1 MNEDSRNAVR
11 KIYSPIARF
20 LSLSQGDDKTPQRQR
35 TKTRN
40 QNRVEM
46 ESNCFSP
53 VLGNEEDNEVFNPYA
68 FIKNIP
74 SQVGQYKIR
83 DIPPKTRSIP
93 ESTLVLDL
101 EETLVYSSLNVIE
114 NAEHTFLTHFQDQQ
128 YKIFVYTS
136 AKKEYA
142 DEILDLVDPQK
153 KLVRHRLYQED
164 CFCVQG
170 HYIKDLAVLKRDLA
184 KAVIVGNTPYTF
196 PYQLMN
202 MIPIPSWYGNKADQE
217 LQKLIPD
224 LEKLSEMPSTP
235 ETMTSA
241 AHLPASR
248 QELKEFDSVKESISD
263 IINQLQDIDPARLS
277 FIIFSIPV
285 IPYWT
290 ECSETSVAEE
300 EGLVVVTVTS
310 ETSFLDAVKTDG
322 HRDVSV
328 PQSQGGIPNGTE
340 ENHPQ
345 ALNQFELTNQEA
357 TRDEEQSFLGPPPHA
372 ETIELASH
380 CSQGQPEDRP
390 SLVTPEASDRGRC
403 VCCGCCRSAR
413 LRAVSSVFASLLLL
427 PAVLYG
433 LYFYLP
439 FDPPLCPDL
448 TSRITFTIRCCVAS
462 AAPIIL
468 AVFSSFHRFSIGFL
482 HPLEACPRGT
492 ALQQRF
498 VFASVEQLLLY
509 ALNLVV
515 MATFLEQEQLR
526 AVPTLA
532 GVFGAGSSLRGFSS
546 GLTFFPLLAMA
557 AFNLFCLF
565 ELGLSHL
572 FPVPLG
578 EPSSHTTPAP
588 GLAILGG

>member
-1 MNEDSRNAVR
+1 MLLRSRKINARQPRQPTKAPTTPRTPRTPRRATESLSKTPRSTKRGRKASKDGDDDDDLSDPVWQDCEDIAQSAKKRATMQTRSRLKAEKEDDDNEEFQTPLRGRQLRVRFEMNEDSPRNAVR

-83 DIPPKTRSIP
+83 DIPLKTRSIP

-128 YKIFVYTS
+128 YKVYLNMRPYVQEFLERMSKVYEIFVYTS

-224 LEKLSEMPSTP
+224 LEKLSEMDDF
-235 ETMTSA
+235 
-241 AHLPASR
+241 
-248 QELKEFDSVKESISD
+248 QVVLKRRAD
-263 IINQLQDIDPARLS
+263 QLHRLL
-277 FIIFSIPV
+277 
-285 IPYWT
+285 
-290 ECSETSVAEE
+290 SE
-300 EGLVVVTVTS
+300 
-310 ETSFLDAVKTDG
+310 D
-322 HRDVSV
+322 
-328 PQSQGGIPNGTE
+328 
-340 ENHPQ
+340 
-345 ALNQFELTNQEA
+345 
-357 TRDEEQSFLGPPPHA
+357 
-372 ETIELASH
+372 
-380 CSQGQPEDRP
+380 
-390 SLVTPEASDRGRC
+390 
-403 VCCGCCRSAR
+403 
-413 LRAVSSVFASLLLL
+413 
-427 PAVLYG
+427 
-433 LYFYLP
+433 
-439 FDPPLCPDL
+439 
-448 TSRITFTIRCCVAS
+448 
-462 AAPIIL
+462 
-468 AVFSSFHRFSIGFL
+468 
-482 HPLEACPRGT
+482 
-492 ALQQRF
+492 
-498 VFASVEQLLLY
+498 
-509 ALNLVV
+509 
-515 MATFLEQEQLR
+515 
-526 AVPTLA
+526 
-532 GVFGAGSSLRGFSS
+532 
-546 GLTFFPLLAMA
+546 
-557 AFNLFCLF
+557 
-565 ELGLSHL
+565 
-572 FPVPLG
+572 
-578 EPSSHTTPAP
+578 
-588 GLAILGG
+588 

>member
-1 MNEDSRNAVR
+1 MNEDSPRNAVR

-20 LSLSQGDDKTPQRQR
+20 LTLSQGDDKTPQRQR

-53 VLGNEEDNEVFNPYA
+53 VLGNEEDNEVFNPYT

-83 DIPPKTRSIP
+83 DIPLKTRSIP

-224 LEKLSEMPSTP
+224 LEKLSEMDDF
-235 ETMTSA
+235 
-241 AHLPASR
+241 
-248 QELKEFDSVKESISD
+248 QVVLKRRAD
-263 IINQLQDIDPARLS
+263 QLHRLL
-277 FIIFSIPV
+277 
-285 IPYWT
+285 
-290 ECSETSVAEE
+290 SE
-300 EGLVVVTVTS
+300 
-310 ETSFLDAVKTDG
+310 D
-322 HRDVSV
+322 
-328 PQSQGGIPNGTE
+328 
-340 ENHPQ
+340 
-345 ALNQFELTNQEA
+345 
-357 TRDEEQSFLGPPPHA
+357 
-372 ETIELASH
+372 
-380 CSQGQPEDRP
+380 
-390 SLVTPEASDRGRC
+390 
-403 VCCGCCRSAR
+403 
-413 LRAVSSVFASLLLL
+413 
-427 PAVLYG
+427 
-433 LYFYLP
+433 
-439 FDPPLCPDL
+439 
-448 TSRITFTIRCCVAS
+448 
-462 AAPIIL
+462 
-468 AVFSSFHRFSIGFL
+468 
-482 HPLEACPRGT
+482 
-492 ALQQRF
+492 
-498 VFASVEQLLLY
+498 
-509 ALNLVV
+509 
-515 MATFLEQEQLR
+515 
-526 AVPTLA
+526 
-532 GVFGAGSSLRGFSS
+532 
-546 GLTFFPLLAMA
+546 
-557 AFNLFCLF
+557 
-565 ELGLSHL
+565 
-572 FPVPLG
+572 
-578 EPSSHTTPAP
+578 
-588 GLAILGG
+588 